1 MPEAPARTR
10 FGRVRRTSA
19 VSREVVM
26 GIDNVERR
34 VSLVAG
40 AIALVLAAII
50 SPHLFKN
57 TWVTD
62 TAKPSKS
69 GGCPTGYRL
78 VHAVCQHTYLT
89 HPSTWLPQFLEILIV
104 GLAILFFTWRRNRAG
119 IAVASLLL
127 GLALGVVGLTF
138 LLLGG
143 WLIIRALRL
152 QRYGDAS
159 FSGSTRRA
167 KEMSRE
173 KRAARASSPRAP
185 RRDAKSSA
193 KQPAVVAPSPSKRY
207 TPKQR
212 ARRR

>member
-1 MPEAPARTR
+1 
-10 FGRVRRTSA
+10 
-19 VSREVVM
+19 M

-34 VSLVAG
+34 ASLVAG
-40 AIALVLAAII
+40 AIALILAAII

-62 TAKPSKS
+62 TAKPSKT
-69 GGCPTGYRL
+69 GVCPTGYDL
-78 VHAVCQHTYLT
+78 VHAVCQYRHLT

-104 GLAILFFTWRRNRAG
+104 GLAILFFAWRRNRVG
-119 IAVASLLL
+119 ISVASLLL
-127 GLALGVVGLTF
+127 GLALGVVGLAF
-138 LLLGG
+138 VFLGG
-143 WLIIRALRL
+143 WLVIRAFRL

-159 FSGSTRRA
+159 FSGSARRA

-173 KRAARASSPRAP
+173 KRAARAASPRGS
-185 RRDAKSSA
+185 RRDAKMPA
-193 KQPAVVAPSPSKRY
+193 KAASVAAPSPSKRY

>member
-1 MPEAPARTR
+1 
-10 FGRVRRTSA
+10 
-19 VSREVVM
+19 M

-69 GGCPTGYRL
+69 GSCPTGYHL

-89 HPSTWLPQFLEILIV
+89 HPSTWLPQFLEILVV

-127 GLALGVVGLTF
+127 GLALGVVGLVF

-152 QRYGDAS
+152 QRYGDA
-159 FSGSTRRA
+159 
-167 KEMSRE
+167 
-173 KRAARASSPRAP
+173 
-185 RRDAKSSA
+185 
-193 KQPAVVAPSPSKRY
+193 
-207 TPKQR
+207 
-212 ARRR
+212 